1 MFRSTMLGFW
11 ALLALSILSAC
22 GNAAA
27 PATLTPSQSP
37 ATPAPPPAAAAISSP
52 AAIQPASTVAAQPI
66 ASASAA
72 QSTAPPAV
80 DRNIPEGTTA
90 EGYHTLGRDD
100 APVTL
105 TMYSDFL

>member
-1 MFRSTMLGFW
+1 MFRGTILGFW

-27 PATLTPSQSP
+27 PAALTPSQSP
-37 ATPAPPPAAAAISSP
+37 ATPAPPAAAAIASP
-52 AAIQPASTVAAQPI
+52 AAVQPAPTLAAQPI
-66 ASASAA
+66 ASASADQTA
-72 QSTAPPAV
+72 APPAV
-80 DRNIPEGTTA
+80 DRDIPEGTTA